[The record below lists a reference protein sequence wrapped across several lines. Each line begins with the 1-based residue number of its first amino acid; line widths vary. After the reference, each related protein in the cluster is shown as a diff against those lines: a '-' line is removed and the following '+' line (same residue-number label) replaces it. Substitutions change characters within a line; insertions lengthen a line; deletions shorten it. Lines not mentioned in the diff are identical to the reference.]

1 MIKKIFTLIFDPLTV
16 IKHHWAD
23 FIIWFIFTII
33 AGQLGIILNIIIRK
47 YSYDTPVSHS
57 IYLDSIT
64 GNFYTFVIATVASM
78 LGPLFINI
86 VDSKRLKFKTLKVFA
101 TVVTIFT
108 LFFTGVIYSVAQS
121 KNNSS
126 LENIKIKIDPTQ
138 LTIYI
143 LSIFICI
150 YAYSLIK
157 LDNHQ
162 KKYGHLDDPPFSVV
176 DDKKVALVTECSK
189 SLVDDGK
196 GNKL

>member
-1 MIKKIFTLIFDPLTV
+1 MKKKIFKIIFDPLTV
-16 IKHHWAD
+16 IKHNRAD
-23 FIIWFIFTII
+23 FVIWFIFTIF

-47 YSYDTPVSHS
+47 YSYNTPISHS
-57 IYLDSIT
+57 IYLDSLT
-64 GNFYTFVIATVASM
+64 GSFYTFVIATVASM

-86 VDSKRLKFKTLKVFA
+86 VDSERLKFKTLKVFA
-101 TVVTIFT
+101 TVATIFT
-108 LFFTGVIYSVAQS
+108 LFFTGVIYSVTQS

-126 LENIKIKIDPTQ
+126 LGNIKIKIDSTQ

-157 LDNHQ
+157 LDNHHR
-162 KKYGHLDDPPFSVV
+162 KYGHLDDPPFSAV
-176 DDKKVALVTECSK
+176 DDRKVALVTQDSK